1 MSNIYLLSVRLVNI
15 QSWKDT
21 TVNFTTGL
29 NILKAPNQTGKSV
42 LFKVLHF
49 IMNPR
54 SVKNRRDLIRFSE
67 PYARVFLTFSDGL
80 LYIVQF
86 TDTAIAYYE
95 FQQGYDKPKVVST
108 TGPTESLITHLGCA
122 LRGDILSNVIEM
134 DEVKFLI
141 NSTSRE
147 NADLI
152 DLVTVYPPLE
162 ELIQNLEENIIPQ
175 NKKLLSDVTIET
187 NLIKREMDSCGY
199 EETYTLQQEIKDSIP
214 RLFLTS
220 KLLNVLK
227 SSKIKEPSLDMSKF
241 NIPLL
246 QTLEVLSP
254 LLQKEI
260 KVPISMAD
268 SISNALSALESVVQI
283 TTSKLKQPVNIS
295 EHTVSSLHL
304 LSLYNSLLHYQL
316 RYPMHAEISHSELK
330 ILELLCSVTSAR
342 IKPTK
347 KLHPRL
353 SQDMLVCETLSGL
366 LSLLDNITQDSEI
379 ESIRSE
385 GTKLLKSVGGVT
397 ISGCPLHGT
406 IIATGKECIPC
417 GK

>member
-29 NILKAPNQTGKSV
+29 NVLKAPNQTGKSV

-54 SVKNRRDLIRFSE
+54 SVRNRRDLIRFSE

-80 LYIVQF
+80 LYIIQF
-86 TDTAIAYYE
+86 TDNAIAYFE
-95 FQQGYDKPKVVST
+95 FQQGYDKPRVVST
-108 TGPTESLITHLGCA
+108 TGPTESLISHLGCA

-152 DLVTVYPPLE
+152 DLVTVHPRLE

-175 NKKLLSDVTIET
+175 NKKLLSDVTMET

-214 RLFLTS
+214 RLLLARR
-220 KLLNVLK
+220 LLNVLK
-227 SSKIKEPSLDMSKF
+227 SCRIKEPRLDISKF
-241 NIPLL
+241 NLPML
-246 QTLEVLSP
+246 QTLEFLS
-254 LLQKEI
+254 LSLQKEI
-260 KVPISMAD
+260 KAPIAVAGTIAD
-268 SISNALSALESVVQI
+268 FLSTLESVVQI
-283 TTSKLKQPVNIS
+283 TTSKLKQPLNVPRSIA
-295 EHTVSSLHL
+295 SSLHL
-304 LSLYNSLLHYQL
+304 LSLYSSLLHYQL
-316 RYPMHAEISHSELK
+316 RHPIYAEVSCQELK
-330 ILELLCSVTSAR
+330 ILELLSSVISAR
-342 IKPTK
+342 IKPVK
-347 KLHPRL
+347 ELPPRL
-353 SQDMLVCETLSGL
+353 SQDMLICETLSGL
-366 LSLLDNITQDSEI
+366 LSLLDSIISESRI
-379 ESIRSE
+379 ESVRNE
-385 GTKLLKSVGGVT
+385 GTNLLKSIGGVT
-397 ISGCPLHGT
+397 VSGCPLHGT
-406 IIATGKECIPC
+406 VIATGKECIPC
-417 GK
+417 SE